1 MPTTIQVKEETR
13 KMLDALKKEKRLRSY
28 DQVIIGLIR
37 PKTGVPE
44 SLFGACKGSHG
55 FEREREREHDF

>member
-1 MPTTIQVKEETR
+1 
-13 KMLDALKKEKRLRSY
+13 MLDTLKKEKRLRSY

-44 SLFGACKGSHG
+44 SLFGACKGSRG
-55 FEREREREHDF
+55 FEREREREHEL